1 MDFVKEFFSSDGFM
15 PHGHC
20 YLWRPGVLWLHTVSD
35 ALITLAYFSIPF
47 TLVYFVHKR
56 KDLQFHWMYLCFAVF
71 IIACGT
77 THLMEIWAIWHPT
90 YWVTG
95 SIKALTALASVPT
108 AILLVKLVPQA
119 LALPGPGL
127 LAKANEDLR
136 KEVTEREKA
145 EQKFKGLLES
155 APDAIVIVNDAGDIV
170 LINSQT
176 ERLFGY
182 LRGELLGKKVETLVP
197 GRFRA
202 SHPGHR
208 LGFFQEPR
216 TRAMGA
222 GLELYGLRKD
232 GTEFPVE
239 ISLSPLHTEEGTLA
253 MSAIRDITE
262 RKKAEQKFKGLLESA
277 PDAIVI
283 VNREGDI
290 VLINSQTEKL
300 FGYLREE
307 LLGKKVEAL
316 VPERFRGH
324 HPGHRRGFF
333 REPRPR
339 AMGAGLDLF
348 GLRKDG
354 TEFPVEIS
362 LSPLETEEGTLAMSA
377 IRDITDRRGAEKTLS
392 HFAAIVESSD
402 DAIIS
407 KTLEG
412 NITSWNRGAERLYGY
427 SAGEAVGRPIS
438 ILIPPGLL
446 DEEPQILEGIK
457 RGQEIEHRETV
468 RARKDGGLIDVS
480 VTISPMHDAAGRII
494 GVSKIARDI
503 TERKCF
509 EQALQEKNIELENA
523 LLSKDRFLGSMS
535 HELRTPLNAIIGFTG
550 TLLMGLPGPLT
561 ADQQRQL
568 RTVQASGRHLLA
580 LINDLLDLA
589 KIDAGKV
596 ELHLEPT
603 SCQAVINEVAS
614 ALRPLAEEK
623 GLTVEV
629 SGPGPDLAI
638 RSDRRTLN
646 QIILNLVNNAIK
658 FTEKG
663 AVRILLR
670 QRRVEGR
677 LETEI
682 DVQDTGVGIRAE
694 DQPKLFQAFSQVE
707 FASRRRNEG
716 TGLGLHLSQKLA
728 GLLGGQITY
737 QSEHGKGSTFT
748 LVLKE
753 N

>member
-71 IIACGT
+71 LIACGT
-77 THLMEIWAIWHPT
+77 TNLMEIWAIWHPT

-239 ISLSPLHTEEGTLA
+239 ISLSPL
-253 MSAIRDITE
+253 
-262 RKKAEQKFKGLLESA
+262 Q
-277 PDAIVI
+277 
-283 VNREGDI
+283 
-290 VLINSQTEKL
+290 
-300 FGYLREE
+300 
-307 LLGKKVEAL
+307 
-316 VPERFRGH
+316 
-324 HPGHRRGFF
+324 
-333 REPRPR
+333 
-339 AMGAGLDLF
+339 
-348 GLRKDG
+348 
-354 TEFPVEIS
+354 
-362 LSPLETEEGTLAMSA
+362 TEEGTLAMSA

-457 RGQEIEHRETV
+457 RGQEIDHRETV

-503 TERKCF
+503 TERK
-509 EQALQEKNIELENA
+509 
-523 LLSKDRFLGSMS
+523 RF
-535 HELRTPLNAIIGFTG
+535 
-550 TLLMGLPGPLT
+550 
-561 ADQQRQL
+561 
-568 RTVQASGRHLLA
+568 
-580 LINDLLDLA
+580 
-589 KIDAGKV
+589 
-596 ELHLEPT
+596 
-603 SCQAVINEVAS
+603 
-614 ALRPLAEEK
+614 
-623 GLTVEV
+623 
-629 SGPGPDLAI
+629 
-638 RSDRRTLN
+638 
-646 QIILNLVNNAIK
+646 
-658 FTEKG
+658 
-663 AVRILLR
+663 
-670 QRRVEGR
+670 
-677 LETEI
+677 
-682 DVQDTGVGIRAE
+682 
-694 DQPKLFQAFSQVE
+694 
-707 FASRRRNEG
+707 
-716 TGLGLHLSQKLA
+716 
-728 GLLGGQITY
+728 
-737 QSEHGKGSTFT
+737 
-748 LVLKE
+748 
-753 N
+753 